1 MARRRGIRALAMA
14 SDEVTVDFSWCT
26 AGEHVIFTTV
36 ELCADEEHHAGEIT
50 TLCLSYPK

>member
-1 MARRRGIRALAMA
+1 MA